1 MGCRS
6 SKIVDEAR
14 DGATPR
20 SVPIVSVDG
29 EILVCTPVPD
39 ELDDF
44 AEFGEHNV
52 YACLK
57 YLRDVA
63 LDKHEMGSATVDTP
77 CECCVHVRCSWG
89 AGLSRAR
96 VQRSTRRD
104 GCAAAVSRGWG
115 LPGHASRMCGPCAA
129 SPQLACAVCAAC
141 STCVCCLGTDARCFC
156 QLPAAAP
163 PCSTAHRIVEGY
175 GLTVGDHNSSD
186 SNAGG
191 GATAKVN
198 NVVITDPKAESV
210 FLYDAYTQLRRAR
223 ILAVDSGRS
232 GKVCGVGWCDV
243 AWRVVR
249 W

>member
-44 AEFGEHNV
+44 SEFGEHNV

-77 CECCVHVRCSWG
+77 CECCVCLCRVRGVPGCPVHVSRAPRPATAVRLPYRA
-89 AGLSRAR
+89 AGDCLGTHRAR
-96 VQRSTRRD
+96 VALVWRPHSLRALYTRP
-104 GCAAAVSRGWG
+104 AARVCAVSA
-115 LPGHASRMCGPCAA
+115 LTPAA
-129 SPQLACAVCAAC
+129 SANCPLPHPLAPQ
-141 STCVCCLGTDARCFC
+141 
-156 QLPAAAP
+156 P
-163 PCSTAHRIVEGY
+163 TASWKGM
-175 GLTVGDHNSSD
+175 
-186 SNAGG
+186 A
-191 GATAKVN
+191 
-198 NVVITDPKAESV
+198 
-210 FLYDAYTQLRRAR
+210 
-223 ILAVDSGRS
+223 
-232 GKVCGVGWCDV
+232 
-243 AWRVVR
+243 
-249 W
+249 